1 MGRGAKVG
9 LHRGA
14 SGHVHVRVCVRV
26 RENEQH
32 LHRVHGFY
40 LARIMTPLEV
50 ASTHMKVVPCR
61 LQLDNSVPLLGQF
74 IRQTMHRVVQLVHFT
89 LHRSCARMRNTSK
102 LHNTLHF
109 THAHRCVHKQP
120 YTWQE
125 LARENNNVAQ
135 LPNGH
140 TMLTCEASS
149 CFAASVNS
157 FET

>member
-9 LHRGA
+9 PHRGA

-74 IRQTMHRVVQLVHFT
+74 IRQTMHRVVQLIHFT
-89 LHRSCARMRNTSK
+89 LHRPRAQMSSTSHVTQHVALYSCTTR
-102 LHNTLHF
+102 
-109 THAHRCVHKQP
+109 
-120 YTWQE
+120 E
-125 LARENNNVAQ
+125 ENNAIFAE
-135 LPNGH
+135 LPNEYLW
-140 TMLTCEASS
+140 LT
-149 CFAASVNS
+149 
-157 FET
+157 

>member
-1 MGRGAKVG
+1 
-9 LHRGA
+9 
-14 SGHVHVRVCVRV
+14 VHVRVCVRV